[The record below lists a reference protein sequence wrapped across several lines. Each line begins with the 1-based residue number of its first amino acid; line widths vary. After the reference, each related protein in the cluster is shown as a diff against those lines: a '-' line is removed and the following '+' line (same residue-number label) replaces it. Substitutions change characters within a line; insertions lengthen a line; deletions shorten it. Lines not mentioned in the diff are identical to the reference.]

1 MKVFWTLEKQPRQ
14 NLLIL
19 FICGILFWS
28 SMASLLPTLPSY
40 VEDVGGTKQ
49 EVGIVMGAFAIGL
62 LAFRSWLGK
71 AVDRGWQKEVLL
83 LGTMAAALAPLG
95 ILSVRSIPGLIA
107 IRIFHGLSVA
117 AFTTAYSTLVVDL
130 SPIRQRGEIIGYMS
144 LVVPVGL
151 AIGPAIGGL
160 LEEAAGYTP
169 LFLFSAGLGMISGVI
184 AFQIPAGERERG
196 DVGAGLS
203 AAKPAL
209 PLDLSPE
216 EPTLEREE
224 KQQLNL
230 LSQILFSS
238 RLRTPTLVLLLNGL
252 GFGALSTFV
261 PLYIRETG
269 IDLNPGWFYTA
280 AAIAS
285 FSVRLFIGRASD
297 LYGRGLFITISL
309 TSYAVAMVILAR
321 AESAIAF
328 LVAAILEGAASGIL
342 LPMVIA
348 LLADRSVP
356 EERGRIFAVCIS
368 GFDLGM
374 AIAGPVLG
382 SLADRLSYPAIF
394 SISTFWILLA
404 IGIFLTQSSKSLPLS
419 FDFALGRVRD
429 AYALNK

>member
-1 MKVFWTLEKQPRQ
+1 MKVFWTLEKQSRQ

-19 FICGILFWS
+19 FASGILFWS

-40 VEDVGGTKQ
+40 VEDIGGTKQ

-62 LAFRSWLGK
+62 LAVRSWLGK
-71 AVDRGWQKEVLL
+71 AVDRGWRKEVLL

-95 ILSVRSIPGLIA
+95 ILSVRSIPWLIG

-169 LFLFSAGLGMISGVI
+169 LFLLAAGLGIISGAI
-184 AFQIPAGERERG
+184 AYLIPAGERKRG
-196 DVGAGLS
+196 RAGEAGEAGGAG
-203 AAKPAL
+203 
-209 PLDLSPE
+209 E
-216 EPTLEREE
+216 EREG
-224 KQQLNL
+224 QQLNL
-230 LSQILFSS
+230 LSEILFSS

-269 IDLNPGWFYTA
+269 VDLNPGWFYTA

-285 FSVRLFIGRASD
+285 FSIRLFIGRASD
-297 LYGRGLFITISL
+297 RYGRGLFITMSL
-309 TSYAVAMVILAR
+309 SLYAVAMVILSR
-321 AESAIAF
+321 AETSIAF
-328 LVAAILEGAASGIL
+328 LAAAVLEGAASGIL

-348 LLADRSVP
+348 LLADRSAP

-394 SISTFWILLA
+394 SLSTFSILLA
-404 IGIFLTQSSKSLPLS
+404 VSIFLTQSSKSLPQS